1 MNSDYVEVWLPGFE
15 PIIEEETMDKL
26 IKKDKGKIDKMMNDL
41 IKKDKPRDKKLEKM
55 KKGKC

>member
-1 MNSDYVEVWLPGFE
+1 
-15 PIIEEETMDKL
+15 MDKI
-26 IKKDKGKIDKMMNDL
+26 IKKDKVKIDKMMNDL